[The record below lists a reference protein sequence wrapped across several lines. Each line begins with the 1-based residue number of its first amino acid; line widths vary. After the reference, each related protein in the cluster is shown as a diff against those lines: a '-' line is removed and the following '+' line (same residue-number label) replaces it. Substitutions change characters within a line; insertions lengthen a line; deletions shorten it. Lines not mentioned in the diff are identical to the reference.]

1 MRKIVALAAA
11 SLLGITGTS
20 CVLGAGTAVALTNGT
35 PVSPEDETA
44 TGVVQVASCT
54 GTVVAPQWVLT
65 AQHCVE
71 VPNLQRTVY
80 TGTTREQQ
88 HREENKFTSDYAVW
102 APHGDVAL
110 VHVTDALPQRLVREV
125 RRTPV
130 SFGEQGRVYGWGA
143 GTGETLQY
151 ARAAVGKTSSG
162 VRPQENQHGAFLVQ
176 YLDEATAG
184 RGDSGGPL
192 FIDGKVAGVTSF
204 KAPQGGGRYSLFASL
219 HGLGD
224 WIAQTTAAPAQPSTD
239 NAPVETA
246 PTAPHHNG
254 PVAKPQQ
261 PSTES
266 VPPVAKP
273 KNPNSKNPQP
283 QNSQAQNPQSEQP
296 RGPQAT
302 PGRGGTGGAGG
313 SSLGLSS
320 F

>member
-11 SLLGITGTS
+11 SLLGIAGTS
-20 CVLGAGTAVALTNGT
+20 GVLGVATATALTNGT
-35 PVSPEDETA
+35 PVSPVDGTA
-44 TGVVQVASCT
+44 AEGVVQVASCT
-54 GTVVAPQWVLT
+54 GTVVASQWVLT

-71 VPNLQRTVY
+71 VPNLQRPVY
-80 TGTTREQQ
+80 VGTTREQQ
-88 HREENKFTSDYAVW
+88 HREENTFTSDYAVW

-125 RRTPV
+125 RRAPV

-162 VRPQENQHGAFLVQ
+162 VRPQGNQHGAFVVQ
-176 YLDEATAG
+176 YLDEAKAG

-192 FIDGKVAGVTSF
+192 FVDGEVAGVTSF
-204 KAPQGGGRYSLFASL
+204 KAPQGGGRFSLFASL

-239 NAPVETA
+239 DAPAETA
-246 PTAPHHNG
+246 PTAPRHNG
-254 PVAKPQQ
+254 PVAKP
-261 PSTES
+261 E
-266 VPPVAKP
+266 
-273 KNPNSKNPQP
+273 NPNSKNQ
-283 QNSQAQNPQSEQP
+283 QSQQP
-296 RGPQAT
+296 RGPLAT
-302 PGRGGTGGAGG
+302 PGRSGAGDGG

-320 F
+320 S

>member
-1 MRKIVALAAA
+1 MRKIATLAAA
-11 SLLGITGTS
+11 SLLGIAGTS
-20 CVLGAGTAVALTNGT
+20 GVLGAGTAAALTNGM
-35 PVSPEDETA
+35 PVSPEDDTA
-44 TGVVQVASCT
+44 AGVVQVASCT
-54 GTVVAPQWVLT
+54 GTVVAPHWVLT

-71 VPNLQRTVY
+71 VPNLQRSIYV
-80 TGTTREQQ
+80 GTTREQQ

-110 VHVTDALPQRLVREV
+110 AHVTDALPQRLVREV

-151 ARAAVGKTSSG
+151 ARAAVGKTTSG
-162 VRPQENQHGAFLVQ
+162 IRPQGNEHDAFVVQ
-176 YLDEATAG
+176 YLDEARAG

-192 FIDGKVAGVTSF
+192 FIDGEVAGVTSF

-219 HGLGD
+219 HELGD
-224 WIAQTTAAPAQPSTD
+224 WIAQTIATPAQPSTGD
-239 NAPVETA
+239 APAETA
-246 PTAPHHNG
+246 PHQNG
-254 PVAKPQQ
+254 PVVKPEQ
-261 PSTES
+261 PSTGS

-273 KNPNSKNPQP
+273 ENPNSKNLLP
-283 QNSQAQNPQSEQP
+283 QNPQTEPP

-320 F
+320 Y

>member
-1 MRKIVALAAA
+1 MRKIAVLAAA
-11 SLLGITGTS
+11 SFLS
-20 CVLGAGTAVALTNGT
+20 VFGTATATGLTNGT
-35 PVSPEDETA
+35 DVATTDTTA
-44 TGVVQVASCT
+44 EGVVQVASCT

-71 VPNLQRTVY
+71 VPNLQRSVY
-80 TGTTREQQ
+80 VGTTREQQ
-88 HREENKFTSDYAVW
+88 HLEENRFTSDYAVW

-110 VHVTDALPQRLVREV
+110 VHVTNALPQRLIREV
-125 RRTPV
+125 RHTPV

-224 WIAQTTAAPAQPSTD
+224 WIAQTTAAPAQPSTNETPSD
-239 NAPVETA
+239 AEAKRPDTTA
-246 PTAPHHNG
+246 PDNHRGAAHQNG
-254 PVAKPQQ
+254 PVAKPEQ
-261 PSTES
+261 PNAEPA
-266 VPPVAKP
+266 PPVAKP
-273 KNPNSKNPQP
+273 KNPQP
-283 QNSQAQNPQSEQP
+283 LPP
-296 RGPQAT
+296 RGPLAT
-302 PGRGGTGGAGG
+302 PGGGAGG
-313 SSLGLSS
+313 SSLRLSS
-320 F
+320 S

>member
-1 MRKIVALAAA
+1 MRKIAVLAAA
-11 SLLGITGTS
+11 SFLS
-20 CVLGAGTAVALTNGT
+20 VFGTATATGLTNGT
-35 PVSPEDETA
+35 DVATTDTA
-44 TGVVQVASCT
+44 AEGVVQVASCT

-71 VPNLQRTVY
+71 VPNLQRSVY
-80 TGTTREQQ
+80 VGTTREQQ
-88 HREENKFTSDYAVW
+88 HREENRFTSDYAVW

-110 VHVTDALPQRLVREV
+110 VHVTDALPQRLIREV
-125 RRTPV
+125 RRAPV

-162 VRPQENQHGAFLVQ
+162 VRPQESQHDAFLVQ

-192 FIDGKVAGVTSF
+192 FVNGEVAGVTSF

-224 WIAQTTAAPAQPSTD
+224 WIAQTTATPAQPSTNETPSD
-239 NAPVETA
+239 AEAKRPDTTA
-246 PTAPHHNG
+246 PDNHQGAAHQNG
-254 PVAKPQQ
+254 PVAKPEQ
-261 PSTES
+261 PNTKPA
-266 VPPVAKP
+266 PPDAKP
-273 KNPNSKNPQP
+273 ENPNSKNPQP
-283 QNSQAQNPQSEQP
+283 LPP
-296 RGPQAT
+296 RGPLAT
-302 PGRGGTGGAGG
+302 PGGGAGG

-320 F
+320 S

>member
-20 CVLGAGTAVALTNGT
+20 GVLGAGTAVALTNGT

-71 VPNLQRTVY
+71 VPNLQRSVY
-80 TGTTREQQ
+80 VGTTREQQ
-88 HREENKFTSDYAVW
+88 HLEENKFTSDYAVW

-224 WIAQTTAAPAQPSTD
+224 WIAQTTAAPAQPSTNETPSD
-239 NAPVETA
+239 AEAKRPDTTA
-246 PTAPHHNG
+246 PDNHRGAAHQNG
-254 PVAKPQQ
+254 PVAKPEQ
-261 PSTES
+261 PNTEPA
-266 VPPVAKP
+266 PPVAKP
-273 KNPNSKNPQP
+273 KNPQP
-283 QNSQAQNPQSEQP
+283 LPP
-296 RGPQAT
+296 RGPLAT
-302 PGRGGTGGAGG
+302 PGGGAGG

>member
-20 CVLGAGTAVALTNGT
+20 GVLGAGTAVALTNGT

-224 WIAQTTAAPAQPSTD
+224 WIAQTTAAPD
-239 NAPVETA
+239 NHRGAA
-246 PTAPHHNG
+246 HQNG
-254 PVAKPQQ
+254 PVAKPEQ
-261 PSTES
+261 PNTEPA
-266 VPPVAKP
+266 PPVAKP
-273 KNPNSKNPQP
+273 KNPQP
-283 QNSQAQNPQSEQP
+283 LPP
-296 RGPQAT
+296 RGPLAT
-302 PGRGGTGGAGG
+302 PGGGAGG

>member
-1 MRKIVALAAA
+1 MRKIAVLAAA
-11 SLLGITGTS
+11 SFLS
-20 CVLGAGTAVALTNGT
+20 VFGTATATGLTNGT
-35 PVSPEDETA
+35 DVATTDTA
-44 TGVVQVASCT
+44 AEGVVQVASCT

-71 VPNLQRTVY
+71 VPNLQRSVY
-80 TGTTREQQ
+80 VGTTREQQ

-110 VHVTDALPQRLVREV
+110 VHVTNALPQRLIREV
-125 RRTPV
+125 RHTPV

-162 VRPQENQHGAFLVQ
+162 VRPQESQHDAFLVQ

-224 WIAQTTAAPAQPSTD
+224 WIAQTTAAPAQPSTGD
-239 NAPVETA
+239 APAETA
-246 PTAPHHNG
+246 PHQNG
-254 PVAKPQQ
+254 PVVKPEQ
-261 PSTES
+261 PSTGS

-273 KNPNSKNPQP
+273 ENPNSKNLLP
-283 QNSQAQNPQSEQP
+283 QNPQTEPP

>member
-1 MRKIVALAAA
+1 MRKIAVLAAA
-11 SLLGITGTS
+11 SFLS
-20 CVLGAGTAVALTNGT
+20 VFGTATATGLTNGT
-35 PVSPEDETA
+35 DVATTDTTA
-44 TGVVQVASCT
+44 EGVVQVASCT

-71 VPNLQRTVY
+71 VPNLQRSVY
-80 TGTTREQQ
+80 VGTTREQQ

-110 VHVTDALPQRLVREV
+110 VHVTDALPQRLIREV
-125 RRTPV
+125 RHTPV
-130 SFGEQGRVYGWGA
+130 SFGEQGRVYGWGT

-192 FIDGKVAGVTSF
+192 FVNGEVAGVTSF

-224 WIAQTTAAPAQPSTD
+224 WIAQTTAAPAQPSTNETPSD
-239 NAPVETA
+239 AEAKRPDTTA
-246 PTAPHHNG
+246 PDNHRGAAHQNG
-254 PVAKPQQ
+254 PVAKPEQ
-261 PSTES
+261 PNTEPA
-266 VPPVAKP
+266 PPVAKP
-273 KNPNSKNPQP
+273 KNPQP
-283 QNSQAQNPQSEQP
+283 LPP
-296 RGPQAT
+296 RGSLAT
-302 PGRGGTGGAGG
+302 PGGGAGG

-320 F
+320 S

>member
-1 MRKIVALAAA
+1 MRKITILAAA
-11 SLLGITGTS
+11 SLLGIAGTS
-20 CVLGAGTAVALTNGT
+20 GVLGAGTAAALTNGT

-110 VHVTDALPQRLVREV
+110 VHVTDALPQRLIREV
-125 RRTPV
+125 RHTPV

-151 ARAAVGKTSSG
+151 AHAAVGKTSSG
-162 VRPQENQHGAFLVQ
+162 VRPQESQHDAFLVQ

-219 HGLGD
+219 HELGN
-224 WIAQTTAAPAQPSTD
+224 WIAQTTATPTQPSTGD
-239 NAPVETA
+239 APAETA
-246 PTAPHHNG
+246 PHQNG
-254 PVAKPQQ
+254 PVVKPKQ
-261 PSTES
+261 PSTGS

-273 KNPNSKNPQP
+273 KNPQP
-283 QNSQAQNPQSEQP
+283 QNPQSEQP

>member
-1 MRKIVALAAA
+1 MRKIAVLAAA
-11 SLLGITGTS
+11 SFLS
-20 CVLGAGTAVALTNGT
+20 VFGTATATGLTNGT
-35 PVSPEDETA
+35 DVATTDTTA
-44 TGVVQVASCT
+44 EGVVQVASCT

-71 VPNLQRTVY
+71 VPNLQRSVY
-80 TGTTREQQ
+80 VGTTREQQ

-110 VHVTDALPQRLVREV
+110 VHVTNALPQRLIREV
-125 RRTPV
+125 RHTPV

-162 VRPQENQHGAFLVQ
+162 VRPQESQHDAFLVQ

-224 WIAQTTAAPAQPSTD
+224 WIAQTTAAPAQPSTNETPSD
-239 NAPVETA
+239 AEAKRPDTTA
-246 PTAPHHNG
+246 PDNHRGAAHQNG
-254 PVAKPQQ
+254 PVAKPEQ
-261 PSTES
+261 PNTEPA
-266 VPPVAKP
+266 PPVAKP
-273 KNPNSKNPQP
+273 KNPQP
-283 QNSQAQNPQSEQP
+283 LPP
-296 RGPQAT
+296 RGSLAT
-302 PGRGGTGGAGG
+302 PGGGAGG

-320 F
+320 S

>member
-11 SLLGITGTS
+11 SLLGIAGTS
-20 CVLGAGTAVALTNGT
+20 GVLGAGSAAALTNGT
-35 PVSPEDETA
+35 SVSPEDDTA
-44 TGVVQVASCT
+44 AGVVQVASCT

-71 VPNLQRTVY
+71 VPNLQRSVY
-80 TGTTREQQ
+80 VGITREQQ
-88 HREENKFTSDYAVW
+88 HREENRFTSDYAVW

-110 VHVTDALPQRLVREV
+110 VHVTNALPQRLIREV

-192 FIDGKVAGVTSF
+192 FVDGEVAGVTSF

-224 WIAQTTAAPAQPSTD
+224 WIAQTTATPAQPSTNETPSD
-239 NAPVETA
+239 AEAKRPDTTA
-246 PTAPHHNG
+246 PDNHQGAAHQNG
-254 PVAKPQQ
+254 PIAKPEQ
-261 PSTES
+261 PNTEPA
-266 VPPVAKP
+266 PPVAKP
-273 KNPNSKNPQP
+273 ENPNSKNPQP
-283 QNSQAQNPQSEQP
+283 LPP
-296 RGPQAT
+296 RGPLAT
-302 PGRGGTGGAGG
+302 PGGGAGG

-320 F
+320 S

>member
-11 SLLGITGTS
+11 SLLGIAGTS
-20 CVLGAGTAVALTNGT
+20 GVLGAATATALTNGT
-35 PVSPEDETA
+35 PVSPVDGTA
-44 TGVVQVASCT
+44 AEGVVQVASCT
-54 GTVVAPQWVLT
+54 GTVVASQWVLT

-71 VPNLQRTVY
+71 VPNLQRPVY
-80 TGTTREQQ
+80 VGTTREQQ
-88 HREENKFTSDYAVW
+88 HREENTFTSDYAVW

-125 RRTPV
+125 RRAPV

-162 VRPQENQHGAFLVQ
+162 VRPQGNQHGAFVVQ
-176 YLDEATAG
+176 YLDEAKAG

-192 FIDGKVAGVTSF
+192 FVDGEVAGVTSF
-204 KAPQGGGRYSLFASL
+204 KAPQGGGRFSLFASL

-239 NAPVETA
+239 DAPAETA
-246 PTAPHHNG
+246 PTAPRHNG
-254 PVAKPQQ
+254 PVAKP
-261 PSTES
+261 E
-266 VPPVAKP
+266 
-273 KNPNSKNPQP
+273 NPNSKNQ
-283 QNSQAQNPQSEQP
+283 QSQQP
-296 RGPQAT
+296 RGPLAT
-302 PGRGGTGGAGG
+302 PGRSGAGDGG

-320 F
+320 S